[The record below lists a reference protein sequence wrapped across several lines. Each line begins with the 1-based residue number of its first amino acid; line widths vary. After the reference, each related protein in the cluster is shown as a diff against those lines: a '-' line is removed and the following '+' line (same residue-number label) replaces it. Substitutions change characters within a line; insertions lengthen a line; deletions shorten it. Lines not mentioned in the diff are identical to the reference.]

1 VASHENKGIEM
12 TLNENI
18 EKIISLSEKVKDGNQ
33 IALAK
38 AITLVENDPE
48 LIFHV
53 EAIWG
58 QLLKSS
64 SAHIVGFTGS
74 PGAGKSTLT
83 DAYIS
88 KLRSQGKK
96 VGIIAVDPSSPFTG
110 GALLGDRIRMKRHF
124 TDENV
129 FIRSMG
135 SRGNVGG
142 LNDAVFG
149 VITLYKLYGFD
160 YIIIE
165 TVGAGQSEIDIAYV
179 ADSVVL
185 VLSPASGDEIQLMKA
200 GIMEIADIF
209 VINKS
214 DIEGA
219 QMLKINLEMVL
230 QFSESSK
237 PIILTVATSG
247 KGVEE
252 LYGEIENHKDKLKKT
267 GEINERVKRRIK
279 KHAETLVV
287 KKITKILSSENIN
300 EGLMVYDLVDRVIN
314 GLCKIYNVN
323 ENEKG

>member
-1 VASHENKGIEM
+1 MEKKWKDFVNSEIE
-12 TLNENI
+12 TILSLAERINE
-18 EKIISLSEKVKDGNQ
+18 KNQ
-33 IALAK
+33 LALAR
-38 AITLVENDPE
+38 AITLIENNPE

-53 EAIWG
+53 EEKYKDT
-58 QLLKSS
+58 LTKNSS
-64 SAHIVGFTGS
+64 HIVGFTGS

-83 DAYIS
+83 DAYVV
-88 KLRSQGKK
+88 KLRSEGKK

-124 TDENV
+124 TDDNV

-165 TVGAGQSEIDIAYV
+165 TVGAGQSEVDIAYV
-179 ADSVVL
+179 ADTVVL
-185 VLSPASGDEIQLMKA
+185 VLSPAAGDEIQLMKA

-214 DIEGA
+214 DLEGA
-219 QMLKINLEMVL
+219 HVLKVNLEMVL

-237 PIILTVATSG
+237 PIVLTVATSG
-247 KGVEE
+247 KGIEE
-252 LYGEIENHKDKLKKT
+252 LHREIENHKIKLKDT
-267 GEINERVKRRIK
+267 GEINERAKRRIK
-279 KHAETLVV
+279 KHAEVIIN
-287 KKITKILSSENIN
+287 KGIAEILSNQNLTDAVQVSEVVRDVIAKFCQKQS
-300 EGLMVYDLVDRVIN
+300 RV
-314 GLCKIYNVN
+314 G
-323 ENEKG
+323 EKS

>member
-1 VASHENKGIEM
+1 VVEKETKIEY
-12 TLNENI
+12 NSSI
-18 EKIISLSEKVKDGNQ
+18 EKILSLSEKIKNGEQ

-38 AITLVENDPE
+38 AITLIENEPE

-53 EAIWG
+53 ESHWNEV
-58 QLLKSS
+58 LKTRTS
-64 SAHIVGFTGS
+64 HIVGFTGS

-83 DAYIS
+83 DAYVT
-88 KLRSQGKK
+88 KLRAQNRN

-124 TDENV
+124 TDDNV

-200 GIMEIADIF
+200 GIMEIADVF

-214 DIEGA
+214 DMEGA
-219 QMLKINLEMVL
+219 QMLKTNLEMVL

-247 KGVEE
+247 KGIEE
-252 LYGEIENHKDKLKKT
+252 LYIEIEKHKDRLHGS
-267 GEINERVKRRIK
+267 GEINERLKRRIK
-279 KHAETLVV
+279 KHAETLVL
-287 KKITKILSSENIN
+287 KKINKVISTENID
-300 EGLMVYDLVDRVIN
+300 ESLMVYDLVDRVIDN
-314 GLCKIYNVN
+314 LCEVYNTELRNKEV
-323 ENEKG
+323 